1 MHYLRVLMLA
11 RWPDPTAREFLP
23 DGFTIAIGVE
33 FDVILAPLTDSPY
46 VFPP

>member
-23 DGFTIAIGVE
+23 DGFTLAIGVE